1 MKTFSLFTLLALCS
15 IAISACHPTSSQ
27 KSSEE
32 GISGNTLTLGPV
44 TVTAIQ
50 DNAKPRVMPRT
61 LFPDASDSLFTVL
74 NLSEG
79 VPASISVF
87 WAQTDTCS
95 ILFDTGNGLPDS
107 QLLPCL
113 EAQGV
118 SPKEVE
124 YIYLTHFHGDH
135 IGGLMRGDTVVFPNA
150 QIYAS
155 QKEYEAWL
163 QMAGK
168 NNLVVKTMNAYQDRL
183 HLFAFNDTL
192 PGGVIAME
200 AIGHTPGHTAYRMG
214 DFLIVGDIMHGV
226 DLQLHHPEICATYD
240 MDKDAAINAR
250 RYYID
255 YARTHHLTMAGMH
268 FPVPG
273 FK

>member
-87 WAQTDTCS
+87 WAQDRTPAPYSS
-95 ILFDTGNGLPDS
+95 I
-107 QLLPCL
+107 
-113 EAQGV
+113 QGMDF
-118 SPKEVE
+118 P
-124 YIYLTHFHGDH
+124 
-135 IGGLMRGDTVVFPNA
+135 TVNC
-150 QIYAS
+150 
-155 QKEYEAWL
+155 
-163 QMAGK
+163 
-168 NNLVVKTMNAYQDRL
+168 
-183 HLFAFNDTL
+183 
-192 PGGVIAME
+192 
-200 AIGHTPGHTAYRMG
+200 YR
-214 DFLIVGDIMHGV
+214 V
-226 DLQLHHPEICATYD
+226 
-240 MDKDAAINAR
+240 
-250 RYYID
+250 
-255 YARTHHLTMAGMH
+255 
-268 FPVPG
+268 
-273 FK
+273 

>member
-1 MKTFSLFTLLALCS
+1 MKSMRFHTMIALCC
-15 IAISACHPTSSQ
+15 IAMAACNPSSSQ
-27 KSSEE
+27 KQTSDSKSN
-32 GISGNTLTLGPV
+32 GTLTLGPI

-50 DNAKPRVMPRT
+50 DNAKPRIMPRT
-61 LFPDASDSLFTVL
+61 LFPDASDSLFTAL

-168 NNLVVKTMNAYQDRL
+168 NDLVVKTMNAYQDRL